1 MTQTTVT
8 YTLEEVLKRFE
19 DKMDE
24 LKQDIKEIKQDIKE
38 IKQDITGLKTEF
50 AKQSEKL
57 DGIDKRVSKLEST
70 QTTQLWALIVLLVG
84 AFLKFAFFANP

>member
-8 YTLEEVLKRFE
+8 YTLEEFLKRFE
-19 DKMDE
+19 E
-24 LKQDIKEIKQDIKE
+24 NLKQIKQDIQG
-38 IKQDITGLKTEF
+38 IKQDVGELKIEMV
-50 AKQSEKL
+50 KVSDKL

>member
-19 DKMDE
+19 GKIDD

-38 IKQDITGLKTEF
+38 IKQDIGEIKTDI
-50 AKQSEKL
+50 AKLSEKL
-57 DGIDKRVSKLEST
+57 DGIDKRVSKLEGT

-84 AFLKFAFFANP
+84 AFLKFGFFPNP

>member
-8 YTLEEVLKRFE
+8 YTLEEFLKRFE
-19 DKMDE
+19 E
-24 LKQDIKEIKQDIKE
+24 NLKEIKQDIQG
-38 IKQDITGLKTEF
+38 IKQDVRELKIEMV
-50 AKQSEKL
+50 KVSDKL